1 MKFILLTWLGLFI
14 WGVIYS
20 CKNMSSINYTI
31 TKKKPHEQS
40 PNLEGVDD
48 YMRTYTFLGG
58 KR

>member
-20 CKNMSSINYTI
+20 CKNMSAINYTI
-31 TKKKPHEQS
+31 KKEHHEQS

>member
-20 CKNMSSINYTI
+20 YRNMSSINYTI
-31 TKKKPHEQS
+31 TKKSHEQS

-58 KR
+58 KK